1 VLLLVHQLLEA
12 GGILGE
18 DGILAGTVMG
28 DQRLQIAIEVLVRRA
43 LEGGQRQ
50 TTCCSRAS
58 SRWK

>member
-43 LEGGQRQ
+43 LEGASARPA
-50 TTCCSRAS
+50 CCSRAS